1 MFDTLYDI
9 CNDWKLEVNAQKTKI
24 AAFQNG
30 GKLRNKENWSCNDY
44 HIDINC
50 DVNFLEVLLNSE
62 GIFLKPRNKLLIRE
76 EKHLFNCEQ
85 VKKALY

>member
-50 DVNFLEVLLNSE
+50 DFNFLEVLMSTE
-62 GIFLKPRNKLLIRE
+62 VIFFKTQK
-76 EKHLFNCEQ
+76 Q
-85 VKKALY
+85 VAD

>member
-44 HIDINC
+44 HIDFNC
-50 DVNFLEVLLNSE
+50 DLNFLEV
-62 GIFLKPRNKLLIRE
+62 
-76 EKHLFNCEQ
+76 
-85 VKKALY
+85 